1 MIYADAAARPTFALA
16 AVACAGL
23 VCLLLV
29 SGLVLAIL
37 LYRRSRKKD
46 PGDVA

>member
-23 VCLLLV
+23 ACLLLV
-29 SGLVLAIL
+29 SGAVLAIL
-37 LYRRSRKKD
+37 LYRRSRRKG